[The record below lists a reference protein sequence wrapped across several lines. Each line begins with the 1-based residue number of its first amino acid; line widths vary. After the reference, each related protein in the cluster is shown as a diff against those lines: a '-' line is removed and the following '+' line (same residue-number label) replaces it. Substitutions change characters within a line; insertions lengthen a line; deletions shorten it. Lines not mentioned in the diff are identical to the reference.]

1 MNTQNIAIWIVHVL
15 LFKYLLFRG
24 WGVLVFV
31 KKHTS
36 LLRKNVFKMKNN
48 IFHSSFP
55 EFVGKAGTN
64 ELTKGKKCMELLI
77 VALT

>member
-1 MNTQNIAIWIVHVL
+1 M
-15 LFKYLLFRG
+15 
-24 WGVLVFV
+24 LVFV

-64 ELTKGKKCMELLI
+64 KLTKGKKCMELLI

>member
-1 MNTQNIAIWIVHVL
+1 MYCCLSIC
-15 LFKYLLFRG
+15 YLEDG
-24 WGVLVFV
+24 GVLVFV

-77 VALT
+77 FALT

>member
-1 MNTQNIAIWIVHVL
+1 MYCCLSIC
-15 LFKYLLFRG
+15 YLEDG
-24 WGVLVFV
+24 GVLVFV

-48 IFHSSFP
+48 IFQSAFP

-64 ELTKGKKCMELLI
+64 KLTKGKKCMELLI